1 MKKIDWYAVLLAA
14 RKISERGEDLT
25 STAIAEETGIQTKV
39 ASAWLSNFYHWGYT
53 LKDGKVAAGGR
64 WSWKWRL
71 TRWGMECKAKRTKR
85 TLRIAANPPRN
96 QG

>member
-1 MKKIDWYAVLLAA
+1 MATLNWYDILLAA
-14 RKISERGEDLT
+14 RRVAKRNQELT
-25 STAIAEETGIQTKV
+25 STSLAGEVGIPVKV
-39 ASAWLSNFYHWGYT
+39 ASAWLSNFYHWGYA
-53 LKDGKVAAGGR
+53 LQDGKTTAGRR

-71 TRWGMECKAKRTKR
+71 TRWGMEYKAKRTKR